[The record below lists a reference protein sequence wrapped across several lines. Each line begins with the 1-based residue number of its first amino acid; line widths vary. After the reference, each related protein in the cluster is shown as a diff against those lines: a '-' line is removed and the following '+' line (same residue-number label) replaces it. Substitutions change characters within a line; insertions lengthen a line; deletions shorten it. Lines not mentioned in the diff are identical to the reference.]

1 MKTCRLGT
9 LGIIVLVVF
18 FISVCC
24 FAGGIP
30 PTRPGMIIIANASH
44 ANREIR
50 IFAGS
55 YSVDDLQT
63 CGERGNQVLA
73 GPPLNLL
80 QIGGRNLIFK
90 SEEIISLQTQ
100 GKWRSSFTIP
110 CSYMRIKGTRGGGQ
124 TAVVFLRPNSRYTL
138 YVRDLRVS
146 GGFLGERV
154 VRFSTSYNDSRDSR
168 RTHFGTIWADKII
181 DLPKVDTQGPAR
193 FGISI
198 IIDPWH

>member
-1 MKTCRLGT
+1 MKTYRLRTLGT
-9 LGIIVLVVF
+9 IVLAVF
-18 FISVCC
+18 IPVYC
-24 FAGGIP
+24 FAGSIP
-30 PTRPGMIIIANASH
+30 APRPGMVIIANSSP
-44 ANREIR
+44 ANREIK

-55 YSVDDLQT
+55 HSVNDLKT
-63 CGERGNQVLA
+63 CDERGNQVLA
-73 GPPLNLL
+73 IPSLNLL
-80 QIGGRNLIFK
+80 QVGGRNLIFK
-90 SEEIISLQTQ
+90 SEEIVSLQTQ

-146 GGFLGERV
+146 GGFLGEGV
-154 VRFSTSYNDSRDSR
+154 VKFETSYNGSRNSR